1 MEIREYTDN
10 ERKIVLNK
18 AIAKYGENQLD
29 IAQEELSE
37 LIQAISKVKR
47 YPNSKNAQL
56 NLIEEIADVSI
67 MIEQLQMYF
76 DISNQTV
83 LDEID
88 CKLDRLENRMFEED
102 AREFYKSYLDKEE
115 AKIKEFKFKI
125 NTESIKNINEMMSK
139 ASETISNNVNKII
152 NPELLNE
159 LNMIGSKDT
168 KSIEEVV
175 SNFNSKLQER
185 MPNED

>member
-1 MEIREYTDN
+1 MEIREYTES
-10 ERKIVLNK
+10 ERKVVLNK

-47 YPNSKNAQL
+47 YPNSKDAQL

-76 DISNQTV
+76 GISNQTV

-88 CKLDRLENRMFEED
+88 CKLDRLEDGMFEED
-102 AREFYKSYLDKEE
+102 AREFYKNYLNQEE
-115 AKIKEFKFKI
+115 DKIKEFKI
-125 NTESIKNINEMMSK
+125 NTETIKNINEMMGK

-175 SNFNSKLQER
+175 SQFNSKLQER
-185 MPNED
+185 MPKED